1 MGAPEKAE
9 IVRHGSAAQP
19 CTQLIVIVL
28 IVIIVVILIVVCSP
42 SLLFLCLGIDG
53 GFCCL
58 QLLVQLHSLRGLEI
72 LRSGVLGL
80 SS

>member
-1 MGAPEKAE
+1 MGGPEEAE
-9 IVRHGSAAQP
+9 IVCHGSAAQP
-19 CTQLIVIVL
+19 CTQLIIVL
-28 IVIIVVILIVVCSP
+28 IVIVVILIVVCSP